1 VTVVRPVGSTE
12 YFEMLIR
19 FAAPACIFDASRE
32 LVTSVEIHRQLDGTR
47 YGDEAF
53 TDFLGGPSD
62 ETDLALLLEHGGY
75 LSFLFNES
83 RNQLDA
89 VTEFRAARR
98 LDESELELL
107 TNYTRG
113 QWSDGIGE
121 NFVSESFNRY
131 GFSLQ
136 PETEGLEA
144 EQIDDGVSSSGN
156 PAAALFRAIN
166 ADDLAA
172 LVAAI
177 PECADVNATLAGC
190 TPLRWAIIYEHPDI
204 AVELAR
210 HCDVSRRDVMRD
222 SLLHST
228 AWSDMDD
235 AAATRVAIALIKA
248 GADVNVP
255 DDDGRT
261 AAECAEMR
269 RRPQLHA
276 MLLGHGHST

>member
-1 VTVVRPVGSTE
+1 
-12 YFEMLIR
+12 MLIR
-19 FAAPACIFDASRE
+19 FAAPASIFDANGE
-32 LVTSVEIHRQLDGTR
+32 LVTSVEVHRQLDGTF

-75 LSFLFNES
+75 LSFQFNES

-98 LDESELELL
+98 LDDSELELL
-107 TNYTRG
+107 TNYTAG

-121 NFVSESFNRY
+121 NFVSESFARY

-136 PETEGLEA
+136 PETEALEA
-144 EQIDDGVSSSGN
+144 EQIDDSVPSAGN
-156 PAAALFRAIN
+156 SAAALFRAIN

-177 PECADVNATLAGC
+177 PVCADVNATLAGC
-190 TPLRWAIIYEHPDI
+190 TPLRWAIIYGHPDI

-210 HCDVSRRDVMRD
+210 HCDVSKRDVMSD

-228 AWSDMDD
+228 TWSGMDD
-235 AAATRVAIALIKA
+235 SAATRVATALINS
-248 GADVNVP
+248 GAEVNVK
-255 DDDGRT
+255 DDAGRT

-269 RRPQLHA
+269 GKPQLHA
-276 MLLGHGHST
+276 VLAQHGHPT